1 MNACSMYYS
10 KLYDIDIDFQ
20 FVENTVLLS
29 TILCE
34 LLSLLI
40 SHEHQKC
47 DHTSVDWFD
56 IHSATTEK
64 WWWVNILNLFFVCL
78 AFHFRSDLQWHYSN
92 IRIRKAKTNMAI
104 IWFFSLLFHFWFCFC
119 ILIAFVLI
127 NNHVSHFTLIRTKI
141 KTQTRAIH
149 TLHVFFLVFRFLKHT
164 AQREENNREMLTI
177 KFGSSGISSNSI
189 SIIFCSESIF
199 VSFLNYFN
207 VIKHNFRLYMI
218 AFS

>member
-104 IWFFSLLFHFWFCFC
+104 IWFFFSSFPLLILFLHSDCIYFDQQSCFTFHFDSNENKNTNTRHP
-119 ILIAFVLI
+119 LIACVLLGFSLPQA
-127 NNHVSHFTLIRTKI
+127 HRT
-141 KTQTRAIH
+141 TW
-149 TLHVFFLVFRFLKHT
+149 
-164 AQREENNREMLTI
+164 REQ
-177 KFGSSGISSNSI
+177 SGNA
-189 SIIFCSESIF
+189 
-199 VSFLNYFN
+199 YD
-207 VIKHNFRLYMI
+207 
-218 AFS
+218 